1 LGLPLRSWFLVP
13 IGVALF
19 ALTLTIGFVAKSYGT
34 FSPDLAVDIEMSEA
48 RSPFLNAVGLGINYA
63 LSPVGASIILA
74 LICAWLLLV
83 RRAPVRSL
91 AFGSMT
97 AVGWLSGAIGK
108 LIVARSRPPTD
119 TVHALVSITGHTSF
133 PSGHTAFAASL
144 AWAAILVLAHP
155 GLQRRLAVL
164 AGVLFTAAVGLSR
177 VYIGVHYPT
186 DVLGSVLITTA
197 GILIWLAFWNNLIE
211 PRLLSA
217 RPPGG
222 LATAPN

>member
-1 LGLPLRSWFLVP
+1 MGLPLRSWFLVP

-48 RSPFLNAVGLGINYA
+48 RSPLLNAVGLGINYA

-144 AWAAILVLAHP
+144 ALAAILVLAHP

>member
-1 LGLPLRSWFLVP
+1 MGLPLRSWFLVP

-19 ALTLTIGFVAKSYGT
+19 ALTLTIGFVAKSFGT
-34 FSPDLAVDIEMSEA
+34 FSPDLAVDVEISET
-48 RSPFLNAVGLGINYA
+48 RNTFLNGVGLGINA
-63 LSPVGASIILA
+63 VLSPVGAIIILA

-91 AFGSMT
+91 AFGSIT
-97 AVGWLSGAIGK
+97 AVGWLSAEIGK
-108 LIVARSRPPTD
+108 LAVSRSRPPTD
-119 TVHALVSITGHTSF
+119 TVHALLTITGHTSF
-133 PSGHTAFAASL
+133 PSGHTGYAASL

-155 GLQRRLAVL
+155 GLQRRLTIP
-164 AGVLFTAAVGLSR
+164 AGVLFTVAVGLSR

-211 PRLLSA
+211 PALLSA
-217 RPPGG
+217 RLPGR
-222 LATAPN
+222 LAAAPN